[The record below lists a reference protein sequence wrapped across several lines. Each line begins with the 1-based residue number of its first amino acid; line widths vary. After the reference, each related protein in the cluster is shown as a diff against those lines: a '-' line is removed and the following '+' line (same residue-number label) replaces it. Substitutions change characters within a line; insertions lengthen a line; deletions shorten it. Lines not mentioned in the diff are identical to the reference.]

1 MTTKLDPRLIPAQNL
16 TDSSPT
22 AGTDG
27 EEVKDVAIFESRR
40 ARSKKRAWDE
50 LPKNDPA
57 LDRAVILESVR
68 QRRRLR
74 AHQDR
79 IHNELFGLRA
89 NR

>member
-1 MTTKLDPRLIPAQNL
+1 MTTKLDPRLKPADDH

-22 AGTDG
+22 TGTDG

-50 LPKNDPA
+50 LSEI
-57 LDRAVILESVR
+57 DRAVILETVR
-68 QRRRLR
+68 QRRKARQR
-74 AHQDR
+74 RRGPYDAAHSW
-79 IHNELFGLRA
+79 LRA

>member
-22 AGTDG
+22 TGTDRG
-27 EEVKDVAIFESRR
+27 EVKDVAIFESRR
-40 ARSKKRAWDE
+40 ARDKRAWDE
-50 LPKNDPA
+50 LSE
-57 LDRAVILESVR
+57 LDRLVILESVR
-68 QRRRLR
+68 QRRKLR

-79 IHNELFGLRA
+79 IHAELFGLRA